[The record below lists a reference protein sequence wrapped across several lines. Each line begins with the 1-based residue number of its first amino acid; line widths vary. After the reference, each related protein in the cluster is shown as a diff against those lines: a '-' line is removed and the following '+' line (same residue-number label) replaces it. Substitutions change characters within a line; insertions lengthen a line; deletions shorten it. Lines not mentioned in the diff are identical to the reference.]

1 MRKSRKSIE
10 IQLHDTAKTLAI
22 YNPALQSSVV
32 SSLSVIYIVSEEGEV
47 TKELSVP
54 YLHRYK
60 FDIDQHFNTI
70 TRMRLFPLIVIFEH
84 YLTIFFCFSD
94 DEGGNI
100 KPLGLSE
107 NRKGN
112 QNDLY
117 MRLGLLL
124 GDGNRNKRQK
134 HKSAV
139 RDSCTSLA
147 SLDAHTL
154 ASNNTSPVS

>member
-1 MRKSRKSIE
+1 M
-10 IQLHDTAKTLAI
+10 
-22 YNPALQSSVV
+22 
-32 SSLSVIYIVSEEGEV
+32 IV
-47 TKELSVP
+47 
-54 YLHRYK
+54 
-60 FDIDQHFNTI
+60 
-70 TRMRLFPLIVIFEH
+70 
-84 YLTIFFCFSD
+84 FCFSD

-134 HKSAV
+134 HKSAA

-154 ASNNTSPVS
+154 ASNNTSPVSPILFLSQNYVYFQGLWKLVEIILSIKLYKTSNNADPYNLKHEYFKCM